1 MKLRLLIQI
10 FLLFILILV
19 NDGLFFGK
27 QQLARYLSD
36 YEVELQEKIGSEP
49 AVILIKNAAFENILT
64 DISNQ
69 YYVKS
74 VKVIEHKELVE
85 LLSEQY
91 RLTDSEA
98 LLQDLSLPRVIEVSF
113 NSAHFLEEESGLF
126 IKNLKS
132 YEGITR
138 IIYSEDNYLDSW
150 KILGYID
157 TVRNSINDYW
167 KYLYYG
173 FGVLILLLV
182 LAIRIEIEKAAQ
194 PFWLIYGR
202 AGGNMKYRSLKRII
216 SGLSIALPLVI
227 VFALEYYLI
236 SKYKLTLEIDAD
248 YFMIRLGACIVISFM
263 TLLIIRKKKYV

>member
-10 FLLFILILV
+10 LFLFLLILV
-19 NDGLFFGK
+19 NDGMFFGK

-36 YEVELQEKIGSEP
+36 YELELQEKIGSEP
-49 AVILIKNAAFENILT
+49 AVILIKDAAFENVLT

-69 YYVKS
+69 YFVKS

-85 LLSEQY
+85 MLSEQY

-113 NSAHFLEEESGLF
+113 NPAHFLEEESELF
-126 IKNLKS
+126 INNLKS

-138 IIYSEDNYLDSW
+138 IIYSEDNYFDSW
-150 KILGYID
+150 RLLGYID
-157 TVRNSINDYW
+157 IVRNTINDYW

-173 FGVLILLLV
+173 FGVLSLLLV
-182 LAIRIEIEKAAQ
+182 LAMRIEIEKASQ
-194 PFWLIYGR
+194 PFWLIYER
-202 AGGNMKYRSLKRII
+202 AGGNMKYRSLKRFIG
-216 SGLSIALPLVI
+216 GLSIALPFVI
-227 VFALEYYLI
+227 IYALEYYLI
-236 SKYKLTLEIDAD
+236 SKQILTLEIDAD

-263 TLLIIRKKKYV
+263 TLLLIRKKKYV